1 MMFKGKRSWSVIL
14 CLALCLAAFPVPRA
28 MAATPPGFGDSEI
41 LPMMEYI
48 YDADLDFAISNGTA
62 YMYAFVNGHSAK
74 ATKCE
79 VTVELQERG
88 FLFWNTVE
96 SWTVTENARRAE
108 VDVTHA
114 VTSGEEYRMV
124 ATVTVWSGTASETKT
139 LTSGGIEA

>member
-1 MMFKGKRSWSVIL
+1 MIL
-14 CLALCLAAFPVPRA
+14 CLALCLAVFPAPHA
-28 MAATPPGFGDSEI
+28 MAATPSEFMDSEI
-41 LPMMEYI
+41 MPRMEYI
-48 YDADLDFAISNGTA
+48 YDADLDFAVSNGVA
-62 YMYAFVNGHSAK
+62 YLYAFVNGHSAK

-124 ATVTVWSGTASETKT
+124 ATVTVWSGSASETKT
-139 LTSGGIEA
+139 LTSGAIEV